1 MRRFYLIF
9 GLSTLIF
16 SCSSSTVDESGVPAV
31 FSSSPPVT
39 TQPASTTTVIEI
51 EIPSELD
58 FLALT
63 TDGELVSGSD
73 LWLKTDTSES
83 GDSSIES
90 ENGSGQDMLLW
101 FWAPN

>member
-1 MRRFYLIF
+1 M
-9 GLSTLIF
+9 
-16 SCSSSTVDESGVPAV
+16 DESGVPAV

-39 TQPASTTTVIEI
+39 TQPPSTTTVIEI

-63 TDGELVSGSD
+63 TNGELVSGSD
-73 LWLKTDTSES
+73 LWLKTDTSGS
-83 GDSSIES
+83 GDSLLES
-90 ENGSGQDMLLW
+90 ENGFAQDMLLW